1 MEEIK
6 HITFERSGGFANIR
20 FAADFELDELPD
32 DQAHQLKELF
42 DDLDFEE
49 LPENLIKDSSVAD
62 GFTYTITVESK
73 RSKYTVT
80 ADDASAPEKMN
91 PLFDLLT
98 QIARQR
104 MRKQ

>member
-42 DDLDFEE
+42 DDLDFDE
-49 LPENLIKDSSVAD
+49 LPENLIKDGSVAD
-62 GFTYTITVESK
+62 GFTYVITVESK
-73 RSKYTVT
+73 QRKHTVT
-80 ADDASAPEKMN
+80 TDDTSAPEKMP

>member
-42 DDLDFEE
+42 DDLDFERIAV
-49 LPENLIKDSSVAD
+49 LQMVSPTPSQWNQRGANIQ
-62 GFTYTITVESK
+62 
-73 RSKYTVT
+73 
-80 ADDASAPEKMN
+80 
-91 PLFDLLT
+91 LL
-98 QIARQR
+98 R
-104 MRKQ
+104 MMHLHQKK

>member
-1 MEEIK
+1 MEEIR

-20 FAADFELDELPD
+20 FATDFELDELPD

-42 DDLDFEE
+42 EDLDFDE
-49 LPENLIKDSSVAD
+49 LPENLIKGSSVAD
-62 GFTYTITVESK
+62 GFTYVITVESK
-73 RSKYTVT
+73 KSKHTVT
-80 ADDASAPEKMN
+80 ADDTSAPEKMS